1 MTKHFLRDKITFS
14 IFVTMFLAE
23 VPYYADD
30 AAFFARKKS
39 GWILKESNQRKAPTL
54 ILQ

>member
-1 MTKHFLRDKITFS
+1 MTKYFLRDKITFS

-30 AAFFARKKS
+30 AAFLSVKPVDGF
-39 GWILKESNQRKAPTL
+39 
-54 ILQ
+54 